1 MQCPTCGRE
10 TRGRF
15 CTNCG
20 QDMTVAP
27 SAADNQAA
35 RYDAASSTDP
45 NATAVIRQED
55 VRARVATEAPA
66 LPAMEAHLYPRP
78 PLTTGQLFNDSFH
91 LYRRNLPLLAG
102 TVAVLAILQGL
113 LTALLHLIGAPGA
126 IGGLL
131 TVIFFP
137 ACMGVLAVPITAR
150 YLERPITIG
159 EVYAVIG
166 TSTLGVLALGSLA
179 YALAVL
185 VGTVLVVVPGI
196 YLLVRFLFVTQ
207 VIVLERTDVA
217 GAFSRSSDLVKDAW
231 WRVFGHFLLF
241 NLPAI
246 PGIIVVGLVR
256 QVLAH
261 AASGTA
267 ADVWILIATGFL
279 IPLII
284 FPIPISATV
293 MLYYDL
299 RVRKEGFDLERAAAA
314 VSR

>member
-1 MQCPTCGRE
+1 
-10 TRGRF
+10 
-15 CTNCG
+15 
-20 QDMTVAP
+20 MTVAP
-27 SAADNQAA
+27 AAADNQAT
-35 RYDAASSTDP
+35 RYDALPSADP

-66 LPAMEAHLYPRP
+66 LPPMEAHLYPRP
-78 PLTTGQLFNDSFH
+78 PLTTGQLFNDSFQ

-113 LTALLHLIGAPGA
+113 LTVLLHLIGAPGA

-137 ACMGVLAVPITAR
+137 ASMGVLAVPLTAR
-150 YLERPITIG
+150 YLERSISVR

-185 VGTVLVVVPGI
+185 VGTVLLVVPGI

-207 VIVLERTDVA
+207 VIVLERIDVA
-217 GAFSRSSDLVKDAW
+217 GAFARSSNLVKESW

-256 QVLAH
+256 QVLSR

-279 IPLII
+279 IPLVI
-284 FPIPISATV
+284 FPIPIAATV

-299 RVRKEGFDLERAAAA
+299 RVRKEGFDVERAAAA

>member
-1 MQCPTCGRE
+1 
-10 TRGRF
+10 
-15 CTNCG
+15 
-20 QDMTVAP
+20 MTVAP
-27 SAADNQAA
+27 AAADNQAA
-35 RYDAASSTDP
+35 RYRASPSTDP

-66 LPAMEAHLYPRP
+66 LPPMEAHLYPRP

-102 TVAVLAILQGL
+102 TVTVLAILQGL
-113 LTALLHLIGAPGA
+113 LTVLLHLIGAPGA

-137 ACMGVLAVPITAR
+137 ASMGVLAVPITAR

-166 TSTLGVLALGSLA
+166 TSTLVVLALGSLA

-185 VGTVLVVVPGI
+185 VGTVLLVVPGI

-207 VIVLERTDVA
+207 VIVLERIDVA
-217 GAFSRSSDLVKDAW
+217 GAFARSSDLVKDSW

-256 QVLAH
+256 QVLGR

-279 IPLII
+279 IPLVI
-284 FPIPISATV
+284 FPIPIAATV

-299 RVRKEGFDLERAAAA
+299 RVRTEGFDVERAAAA

>member
-1 MQCPTCGRE
+1 
-10 TRGRF
+10 
-15 CTNCG
+15 
-20 QDMTVAP
+20 MTVAP
-27 SAADNQAA
+27 AAADNQAA
-35 RYDAASSTDP
+35 RYDAASSADP

-66 LPAMEAHLYPRP
+66 LPPMEAHDYPRP

-113 LTALLHLIGAPGA
+113 LTVLLHLIGAPGA

-131 TVIFFP
+131 TVLFFP
-137 ACMGVLAVPITAR
+137 ASMGVLAVPITAR

-196 YLLVRFLFVTQ
+196 YLLVRFLFMTQ
-207 VIVLERTDVA
+207 VIVLERTGVA
-217 GAFSRSSDLVKDAW
+217 GAFARSSDLVKDSW

-256 QVLAH
+256 QVLSR

-284 FPIPISATV
+284 FPIPIAATV
-293 MLYYDL
+293 LLYYDL
-299 RVRKEGFDLERAAAA
+299 RARKEGFDVERAAAA
-314 VSR
+314 LSR